1 MPRLES
7 TNFCSVTIDGKEYNY
22 DVLITVSG
30 EIVRHDK
37 TLSLEGHKVGREE
50 LEPLWGENPEVLII
64 GTGQYGAIPL
74 DDETIKQCQ
83 ERGIKVVAA
92 KTPEALQ
99 RYNELRE
106 RKAAFIHTLC

>member
-1 MPRLES
+1 VPRLES
-7 TNFCSVTIDGKEYNY
+7 TSFGSVTIDGKEYDY

-50 LEPLWGENPEVLII
+50 LEPLWGEKPEVIVI
-64 GTGQYGAIPL
+64 ATGQYGAIPL
-74 DDETIKQCQ
+74 DNGAIKQCQ
-83 ERGIKVVAA
+83 EQGIKVIAA
-92 KTPEALQ
+92 KTPQALQ
-99 RYNELRE
+99 RYNELKE